1 MSISGLPIISKKL
14 DLEMD
19 VPPYEIGYSTIH
31 TIPFVTNVDDKT
43 YRFYFAI
50 GVDTIDPPANLDEI
64 LSEMK
69 YYTENLKKIL
79 VNAELIRKGQGR
91 IEDLMEGVVLPL
103 EAPEVEDEAKEGF
116 TIDDGLA
123 EKKRQQELDRL
134 NEEYGDA
141 IDKGDD
147 EDETSEADEGAL
159 DNLDDDVIDLESVD
173 SA

>member
-1 MSISGLPIISKKL
+1 
-14 DLEMD
+14 
-19 VPPYEIGYSTIH
+19 
-31 TIPFVTNVDDKT
+31 
-43 YRFYFAI
+43 
-50 GVDTIDPPANLDEI
+50 
-64 LSEMK
+64 
-69 YYTENLKKIL
+69 
-79 VNAELIRKGQGR
+79 
-91 IEDLMEGVVLPL
+91 MEGVVLPL

-173 SA
+173 SHDSKEEE